1 MKHPTIAL
9 IRPWTLLPLAAALAL
24 SLSACGGGGGG
35 SVGSLTGTPT
45 AGKATLSGTAI
56 DAPIAGASI
65 TITAGAPLNDTGAT
79 TAGTITADGNG
90 QFTITVALPAGNV
103 PIFANAVDPANP
115 GVILTSYLGSSSAL
129 IAAGTLTTSNLPDL
143 DISPVSTAALA
154 VYAQTNGGSYAG
166 LTPTTYASTLQTY
179 RSDILAIAAAIKA
192 VGDNL
197 CTPSPVPTST
207 TNLAAEIAAGSNLTS
222 GNSSTYSTTLTTA
235 ATTLGGNCP
244 TVLASLP
251 QEMAAD
257 PDFAPELDL
266 GDVIDAGVQSVTP
279 GTYQLQGVIA
289 ETGMT
294 NASGPS
300 TSPNPASVFTDNAIT
315 VDSSGNV
322 TSADGNVTG
331 TLVGNLINLS
341 VTDTSTNGTQS
352 YNLRGKIGSIPTAL
366 VNGGPSYSIQSG
378 GRNTSNQTLTNFEAV
393 LVPAG
398 AAPVWNGIAA
408 PAKPQ
413 MDGVFCS
420 AGAFPVR
427 LDAFGAVI
435 GGGSVGECITPTAT
449 GWNMMPAGP
458 GASFNFDDV
467 KPNLNPPSLSNLLDP
482 TAPAVWTEVS
492 TPASPFILTDSNV
505 SFSRNGVTTPG
516 TTYYVMG
523 TQAVVFASAN
533 RNNLL
538 SLHDT
543 PLTRLSEMATNDGG
557 DSSSQQQQDH

>member
-1 MKHPTIAL
+1 MKRPTIAL

-45 AGKATLSGTAI
+45 AGKATLTGTAI

-79 TAGTITADGNG
+79 TAGTITAGSNG

-115 GVILTSYLGSSSAL
+115 VVILSSYLGSSSAL

-154 VYAQTNGGSYAG
+154 VYAQTNSGSYAG

-197 CTPSPVPTST
+197 CHPTLAPTST
-207 TNLAAEIAAGSNLTS
+207 TNLAALIAQGSNLTGS
-222 GNSSTYSTTLTTA
+222 NSTTLQTA
-235 ATTLGGNCP
+235 ATTLGGDCP

-251 QEMAAD
+251 QEMDAD
-257 PDFAPELDL
+257 PEFGPELDL

-279 GTYQLQGVIA
+279 GSYQLQGVIA

-294 NASGPS
+294 KAPTSG
-300 TSPNPASVFTDNAIT
+300 TSPTTQPNPASVFTDNAIT

-322 TSADGNVTG
+322 TSTDGHVTG
-331 TLVGNLINLS
+331 TLVGNLINLT
-341 VTDTSTNGTQS
+341 VTSATES

-366 VNGGPSYSIQSG
+366 VTGGQSYSIQSG
-378 GRNTSNQTLTNFEAV
+378 GRNTSSQTLTNFEAV

-398 AAPVWNGIAA
+398 AAPVWTGIAA
-408 PAKPQ
+408 PAGPSH
-413 MDGVFCS
+413 MDGVFCA
-420 AGAFPVR
+420 AGFPVR

-449 GWNMMPAGP
+449 GWSMIPAGP
-458 GASFNFDDV
+458 GDSFNFDDV
-467 KPNLNPPSLSNLLDP
+467 NPNSNSNPPSLSNPLGP
-482 TAPAVWTEVS
+482 TVAAVWTEVS
-492 TPASPFILTDSNV
+492 TPAAPFILTDSSV
-505 SFSRNGVTTPG
+505 SFSRNGSATTG

-523 TQAVVFASAN
+523 TQAVVFASTSGN
-533 RNNLL
+533 SLL
-538 SLHDT
+538 NMHDT
-543 PLTRLSEMATNDGG
+543 PLTRLSEMATNEGG

>member
-1 MKHPTIAL
+1 MKRPTIAL

-45 AGKATLSGTAI
+45 AGKATLTGTAI

-79 TAGTITADGNG
+79 TAGTITAGSNG

-115 GVILTSYLGSSSAL
+115 NVILSSYLGSSSAL

-207 TNLAAEIAAGSNLTS
+207 TNLAAQIAAGSSLTS
-222 GNSSTYSTTLTTA
+222 GNSTTLSTA

-279 GTYQLQGVIA
+279 GSYQLQGVIA
-289 ETGMT
+289 ETGIT
-294 NASGPS
+294 SASGTP
-300 TSPNPASVFTDNAIT
+300 TTPNPASVFTDNAIT

-322 TSADGNVTG
+322 TSTDGNVTG

-341 VTDTSTNGTQS
+341 VMDGAQS
-352 YNLRGKIGSIPTAL
+352 YTLRGKIGSIPTAL

-378 GRNTSNQTLTNFEAV
+378 GRNTSSQTLTNFEAV

-398 AAPVWNGIAA
+398 AAPVWNGIAP

-427 LDAFGAVI
+427 LDAFGDVI

-449 GWNMMPAGP
+449 GWSMMPAGP

-467 KPNLNPPSLSNLLDP
+467 NPNPNLPSLSNLLDP
-482 TAPAVWTEVS
+482 TVAAVWTEVS
-492 TPASPFILTDSNV
+492 TPAAPFILTDSSV

-523 TQAVVFASAN
+523 TQAVVFASASG
-533 RNNLL
+533 NNLL

>member
-79 TAGTITADGNG
+79 TAGTITAGSNG

-103 PIFANAVDPANP
+103 PIFANAVDPTNP
-115 GVILTSYLGSSSAL
+115 GVILSSYLGSSSAL

-197 CTPSPVPTST
+197 CTPSPVPAST
-207 TNLAAEIAAGSNLTS
+207 TNLAAQIAANSNLTS
-222 GNSSTYSTTLTTA
+222 GNSTTLSTA

-244 TVLASLP
+244 TVFASLP

-266 GDVIDAGVQSVTP
+266 GDVIDAGIQSVTA

-289 ETGMT
+289 ETGIT
-294 NASGPS
+294 SASS
-300 TSPNPASVFTDNAIT
+300 TPTKPNPASVFTDSTIT
-315 VDSSGNV
+315 VDASGNV
-322 TSADGNVTG
+322 TSSDGYVKG

-341 VTDTSTNGTQS
+341 VMDGAQS
-352 YNLRGKIGSIPTAL
+352 YSLRGKIGSIPTAL
-366 VNGGPSYSIQSG
+366 VTGGQSYSIQSG
-378 GRNTSNQTLTNFEAV
+378 GTNTATQTLTNFEAV
-393 LVPAG
+393 LAPAG

-408 PAKPQ
+408 PANASSR
-413 MDGVFCS
+413 DGVSCT
-420 AGAFPVR
+420 AGFPVR
-427 LDAFGAVI
+427 LDAFGDVI
-435 GGGSVGECITPTAT
+435 GGGSVGECITPNAT
-449 GWNMMPAGP
+449 GWTMSGSVSTDSA
-458 GASFNFDDV
+458 FNFDDIAS
-467 KPNLNPPSLSNLLDP
+467 PTSPTTPPSL
-482 TAPAVWTEVS
+482 TAPTWIEVS
-492 TPASPFILTDSNV
+492 SAASPFILTDSSA

-523 TQAVVFASAN
+523 TQAVVFARTN
-533 RNNLL
+533 GNNLL

-543 PLTRLSEMATNDGG
+543 RLTRLSEMATNDGG